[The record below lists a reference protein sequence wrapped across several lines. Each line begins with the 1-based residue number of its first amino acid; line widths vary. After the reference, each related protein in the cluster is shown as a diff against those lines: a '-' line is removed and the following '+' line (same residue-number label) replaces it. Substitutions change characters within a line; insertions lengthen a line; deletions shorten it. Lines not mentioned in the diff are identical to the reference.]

1 MIKILMGLASAVVIA
16 VAGFFGFQFY
26 TQHRI
31 AGEIDAAFEQIR
43 AAGGK
48 ASHGAVSF
56 DLWRQTVE
64 IADIAAET
72 ATQPPVSVK
81 IASLKAA
88 GVRQPD
94 ATRFSADT
102 IQANDIDVGAGMP
115 GPAAWRF
122 TYKVPQLSVKDY
134 SGPVSLSLRPDSS
147 SSAIAIYR
155 FAIEQFT
162 AVDASSVTVPSLV
175 MTIDAGPVMSAG
187 YTYSGLALQNIRGGK
202 VATMKVDRVAISADM
217 QQAGMQQTGKP
228 EKMTGELVNLAAYDF
243 DATAAATI
251 LDPQKATDDQYYRV
265 YRKMTAGA
273 YTLSFDKG
281 LHMRIDGMT
290 IDDVGVR
297 PSRLQLGPL
306 MELLPTAGNAAA
318 LPPAQA
324 RALIEKVA
332 SLYEGLGV
340 GNAEMNGFAMDTPQG
355 PIKFSAIRFNLKNGK
370 IGEFAIEG
378 LDTRSAQGPVK
389 VGRFALKSI
398 DIANLLRM
406 TAQFSNPAQKPSP
419 DQLAG
424 LLALL
429 EGVEV
434 KGFVAPYKDSGKPVT
449 IDTFD
454 LHWGQ
459 FVGPIPSR
467 LRLTAKMSAPV
478 DARDPKLQPLVAA
491 GLNTLAADC
500 DVGAEWTETSHT
512 FVLDAPA
519 LDIDGIMKAS
529 ARIALGNVPRQ
540 IFSLDPQQAAAMA
553 AQLEAGTIELTV
565 RDTGGVDFAVAE
577 YARIQ
582 NVSRDAARQAIVDN
596 IRASSET
603 IVAANPDG
611 GAFVD
616 AMVHFIETP
625 HTALTLKLTP
635 LGKVPV
641 MQLLQ
646 ALQTDPA
653 IALAQFR
660 AEASTGL

>member
-56 DLWRQTVE
+56 DLWRRTVKV
-64 IADIAAET
+64 ADIASET
-72 ATQPPVSVK
+72 AAQPPVSIK
-81 IASLKAA
+81 IASVTAL
-88 GVRQPD
+88 GVGRPD
-94 ATRFSADT
+94 ATRFSADSIEVT
-102 IQANDIDVGAGMP
+102 DVEIGAATATPP
-115 GPAAWRF
+115 GASF
-122 TYKVPQLSVKDY
+122 TYKVPRIAVKDY
-134 SGPVSLSLRPDSS
+134 SGPARLQRPPASS
-147 SSAIAIYR
+147 SLIDVYR
-155 FAIEQFT
+155 FALEQFAGVT
-162 AVDASSVTVPSLV
+162 ASSITAPSV
-175 MTIDAGPVMSAG
+175 AGTMKFGAATPGDGEVA
-187 YTYSGLALQNIRGGK
+187 YSGLAMQGIKDGK
-202 VATMKVDRVAISADM
+202 IASMKADGAVFTVNT
-217 QQAGMQQTGKP
+217 QQAGKTEKLTG
-228 EKMTGELVNLAAYDF
+228 NLANFVTDDIDVGAM
-243 DATAAATI
+243 AAI
-251 LDPQKATDDQYYRV
+251 FDPQKANDDRYYRA
-265 YRKMTAGA
+265 YRQITAGP
-273 YTLSFDKG
+273 YILTSG
-281 LHMRIDGMT
+281 QGMSMRIDGMT
-290 IDDVGVR
+290 IDDVGLK
-297 PSRLQLGPL
+297 PSRMQLPA
-306 MELLPTAGNAAA
+306 LLAMMPPAGATPPT
-318 LPPAQA
+318 PAQA
-324 RALIEKVA
+324 REMMEKVA
-332 SLYEGLGV
+332 GLYEGVRV
-340 GNAEMNGFAMDTPQG
+340 GNAEMRGLSMQTPQG
-355 PIKFSAIRFNLKNGK
+355 PIKLSATRFNFDGGK
-370 IGEFAIEG
+370 IGELAFEG
-378 LDTRSAQGPVK
+378 LDADAPKGPVK
-389 VGRFALKSI
+389 LERFALKAL
-398 DIANLLRM
+398 DIAGLMRM
-406 TAQFSNPAQKPSP
+406 TAQFAGQKPSP

-459 FVGPIPSR
+459 FVGPIPSK

-478 DARDPKLQPLVAA
+478 DARDPKLQPLVAV

-519 LDIDGIMKAS
+519 LDIDGLMKAS

-540 IFSLDPQQAAAMA
+540 IFSLDPQQAALMA

-565 RDTGGVDFAVAE
+565 RDTGGVDVVVAE
-577 YARIQ
+577 YARLQ
-582 NVSRDAARQAIVDN
+582 NVTRDAARQAIVDN

-603 IVAANPDG
+603 LVAANPDG

-616 AMVHFIETP
+616 AMVHFIEAP

-646 ALQTDPA
+646 ALQSDPA